1 MLECT
6 LLPPSD
12 QQPATLRIAGN
23 AGIAFILQFKT
34 ALIEAL
40 QAHPHLHVD
49 CAGVTEADF
58 SCVQLLWSAHQSFPE
73 MRVTAASRDALG
85 PVILAAGLDRVQGCC
100 IAENPEDCIWD
111 CPEVPPEKES
121 EKNCPA

>member
-6 LLPPSD
+6 FLPPSG
-12 QQPATLRIAGN
+12 QQPATLRVSGN
-23 AGIAFILQFKT
+23 AGIAFILQFKN
-34 ALIEAL
+34 ALVEAL

-49 CAGVTEADF
+49 CAGVSEADF

-73 MRVTAASRDALG
+73 MRVTPASRGALG

-100 IAENPEDCIWD
+100 LAEDSADCLWVCPDSPE
-111 CPEVPPEKES
+111 S
-121 EKNCPA
+121 LA

>member
-12 QQPATLRIAGN
+12 QQPATLRVSGN

-34 ALIEAL
+34 ALVDAL
-40 QAHPHLHVD
+40 QTHPHLHVD
-49 CAGVTEADF
+49 CADVTEADF
-58 SCVQLLWSAHQSFPE
+58 SSVQLLWSAHQSFPE
-73 MRVTAASRDALG
+73 MRVTPASRDALG

-100 IAENPEDCIWD
+100 LAEDPGDCIWD
-111 CPEVPPEKES
+111 CPEAPPGK
-121 EKNCPA
+121 A